1 MDQTTLLILIF
12 GGAASFFIALF
23 MLNRAKKK
31 RELKKRQKLHNASRA
46 PLSSMRAS
54 RSGARHDRRHV
65 VSRSLQLDQLSE
77 QAREAYEKRQRRRVE
92 QFSDLQLVMDE
103 IFIPER
109 DAVETED
116 EESEE
121 DEEDRSTWI
130 SENEDNLNAHADLV
144 AEEEVGTGIS
154 VRVSQEEDLEL
165 MERLA
170 REGGKSGV
178 VQISLAWDD
187 YNDLD
192 MHVFC
197 PSGERI
203 YFNNRKSACGGE
215 LDVDMN
221 VRPKSKKPIENVVWT
236 EFAPDGEYKIGVHFY
251 RHHRKRRTKKTCKF
265 RLRIVTYGQV
275 KEYSGE
281 LTSGDPMSMIT
292 AFLLVKPDEEE

>member
-1 MDQTTLLILIF
+1 
-12 GGAASFFIALF
+12 
-23 MLNRAKKK
+23 
-31 RELKKRQKLHNASRA
+31 
-46 PLSSMRAS
+46 MRAS
-54 RSGARHDRRHV
+54 RKGARHDRRHV
-65 VSRSLQLDQLSE
+65 VSRSLQLDQLSD
-77 QAREAYEKRQRRRVE
+77 QAREAYENRQRRRVE

-130 SENEDNLNAHADLV
+130 SENEDNLNVHADLV

-154 VRVSQEEDLEL
+154 VRVSQEEDSEL

-236 EFAPDGEYKIGVHFY
+236 DVAPDGEYKIGVHFY

-265 RLRIVTYGQV
+265 RLRVVTYGQV

-292 AFLLVKPDEEE
+292 SFLLVKPDEEE